1 MKEFKSIY
9 PECAKD
15 RLMIEAEDEALNI
28 RVESP
33 SNRRGLCINTA
44 DAPALALA
52 ILEESGVTPVFHE
65 SCMVGEPEYLENIAC
80 SLNNYLIER
89 DRLAAEQAEQK
100 KLEEEALEL
109 ANTML
114 ELQCY
119 ELFPGSEFIPIAS
132 WDREQSEICEKW
144 LAVARKA
151 RELGANK

>member
-109 ANTML
+109 MNSYL
-114 ELQCY
+114 EAIGKSPVKSFNDDHY
-119 ELFPGSEFIPIAS
+119 AITR
-132 WDREQSEICEKW
+132 WKT
-144 LAVARKA
+144 VARKA
-151 RELGANK
+151 RELGAKK

>member
-109 ANTML
+109 MNSYL
-114 ELQCY
+114 EAIGKSPQESFNY
-119 ELFPGSEFIPIAS
+119 NHYAITR
-132 WDREQSEICEKW
+132 WKT
-144 LAVARKA
+144 VARKA
-151 RELGANK
+151 RELGAKK